1 MEISLIEKR
10 EIEALIAAPLIKGYA
25 ELIGFEKSLEIAAG
39 VIRGLARDAGRQI
52 AAERGSGTLRD
63 LADVVKMLWSRN
75 GEALEVEF
83 IELSETVLDFRVTR
97 CRYAEQYANL
107 GFGKF
112 GYSLSCTRDAAFAQ
126 GFNPKIKMS
135 RTQTIM
141 EGSPYCD
148 FRFTLNG
155 VRHREIKFPI
165 PFT

>member
-1 MEISLIEKR
+1 MVVSLIEKR

-25 ELIGFEKSLEIAAG
+25 ERMGFEKSLEIAAG

-52 AAERGSGTLRD
+52 AAERGSNSLRD
-63 LADVVKMLWSRN
+63 LADVVKTLWSHS
-75 GEALEVEF
+75 GEALEVEI

-97 CRYAEQYANL
+97 CRYAEQYEHL
-107 GFGKF
+107 GLGKF
-112 GYSLSCTRDAAFAQ
+112 GYCLSCSRDAAFAE

-141 EGSPYCD
+141 EGAPYCD

-155 VRHREIKFPI
+155 ILA
-165 PFT
+165 

>member
-25 ELIGFEKSLEIAAG
+25 ELIGLEKSLEIAAG

-52 AAERGSGTLRD
+52 AAEKGSNSLRN
-63 LADVVKMLWSRN
+63 LTDVVKTLWSHS

-83 IELSETVLDFRVTR
+83 IEVSETVLGFRVTR

-107 GFGKF
+107 GLRKF
-112 GYSLSCTRDAAFAQ
+112 GYSLSCSRDAAFAQ

-141 EGSPYCD
+141 EGAPYCD
-148 FRFTLNG
+148 FRFTLNA
-155 VRHREIKFPI
+155 ILA
-165 PFT
+165 

>member
-10 EIEALIAAPLIKGYA
+10 EIEALIAVPLIKGYA

-52 AAERGSGTLRD
+52 AAARDSRTLRD
-63 LADVVKMLWSRN
+63 LTDVVKTLWSRS

-83 IELSETVLDFRVTR
+83 TELSETVLDFRVTR

-107 GFGKF
+107 GLSKF
-112 GYSLSCTRDAAFAQ
+112 GYSLSCSRDAAFAQ
-126 GFNPKIKMS
+126 GFNPNIKMS

-141 EGSPYCD
+141 EGAPYCD
-148 FRFTLNG
+148 FRFTLN
-155 VRHREIKFPI
+155 VI
-165 PFT
+165 PA